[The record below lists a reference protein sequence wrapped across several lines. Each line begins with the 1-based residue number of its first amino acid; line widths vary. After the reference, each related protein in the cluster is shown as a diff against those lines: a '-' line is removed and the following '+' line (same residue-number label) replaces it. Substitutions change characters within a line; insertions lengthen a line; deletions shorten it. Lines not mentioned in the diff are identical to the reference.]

1 MLLRKVHQ
9 GEITPL
15 GLVVIFM
22 YRSLHES
29 EPPTGDLH
37 PHTYAPAGR
46 TPHRVPDRCL
56 LVVWGKCEG
65 TRRGGDR

>member
-1 MLLRKVHQ
+1 MRLRKVHQ
-9 GEITPL
+9 GEISSL

-22 YRSLHES
+22 YGSLRED

-37 PHTYAPAGR
+37 PHTHTPAGR

-56 LVVWGKCEG
+56 LAV
-65 TRRGGDR
+65 